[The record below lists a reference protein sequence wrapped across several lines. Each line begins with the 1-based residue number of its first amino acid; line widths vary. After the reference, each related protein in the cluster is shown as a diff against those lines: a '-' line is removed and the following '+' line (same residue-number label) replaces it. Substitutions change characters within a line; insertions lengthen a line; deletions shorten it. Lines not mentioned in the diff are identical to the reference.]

1 MNGTWNRRRLLH
13 DVFVAGAGLS
23 FARLGFTQAPPERAP
38 EVAKLPER
46 QIELFNTHTNE
57 TVSVVFRRGDE
68 YDAAALAALKNV
80 LRDHR
85 NGQSHDMDAGLYEQL
100 HDLAIAAGVEPRY
113 EIISGYRS
121 PESNDKMSSWPG
133 SGVAKKSLHMQG
145 RAMDV
150 RLRKCS
156 CETLR
161 DLALAAKR
169 GGVGYYQRS
178 NFVHIDTGAFRT
190 WVG

>member
-1 MNGTWNRRRLLH
+1 MNETWNRRRLLNSALI
-13 DVFVAGAGLS
+13 AGAGLP
-23 FARLGFTQAPPERAP
+23 FARFAFAQAPADGVPAA
-38 EVAKLPER
+38 AKLPER
-46 QIELFNTHTNE
+46 QLELFNTHTNE
-57 TVSVVFRRGDE
+57 TVSVVFRRGDK
-68 YDAAALAALKNV
+68 YDDAPLAALRSV

-100 HDLAIAAGVEPRY
+100 HDLAVAAGVEPRY

-121 PESNDKMSSWPG
+121 PESNDKMSSRPG

-150 RLRKCS
+150 RLKHCS
-156 CETLR
+156 CEKLR
-161 DLALAAKR
+161 DLALAARK

-178 NFVHIDTGAFRT
+178 NFVHIDTGPFRT

>member
-1 MNGTWNRRRLLH
+1 MRLDRRPWIKAMLASAVGLAIAQAG
-13 DVFVAGAGLS
+13 FAEEPAAAPGETNVAD
-23 FARLGFTQAPPERAP
+23 RN
-38 EVAKLPER
+38 
-46 QIELFNTHTNE
+46 IELYNTHTRE
-57 TVSVVFRRGDE
+57 SVAVIFKRGDQ
-68 YDAAALAALKNV
+68 YDNTALAALSNV

-85 NGQSHDMDAGLYEQL
+85 NGQSHDMDPGLFDQL
-100 HDLAIAAGVEPRY
+100 FDLAAAAKVRPHY

-121 PESNDKMSSWPG
+121 PESNDKMSSAPG
-133 SGVAKKSLHMQG
+133 SGVSKNSLHMQG

-150 RLRKCS
+150 RLKGCT

-169 GGVGYYQRS
+169 GGVGYYPKS
-178 NFVHIDTGAFRT
+178 DFVHIDTGRFRT

>member
-1 MNGTWNRRRLLH
+1 MSRIWTRRHWMNTLL
-13 DVFVAGAGLS
+13 ATGAGVAL
-23 FARLGFTQAPPERAP
+23 ARLGFAQAPEGAA
-38 EVAKLPER
+38 EEAQLPER
-46 QIELFNTHTNE
+46 HLELFNTHTNE
-57 TVSVVFRRGDE
+57 TANVVFKRGVQ
-68 YDAAALAALKNV
+68 YDDTALAALKNV

-85 NGQSHDMDAGLYEQL
+85 NGQSHDMDAGLYDQL
-100 HDLAIAAGVEPRY
+100 FDLATAAGCEPSF

-121 PESNDKMSSWPG
+121 PESNDQMSARPG
-133 SGVAKKSLHMQG
+133 SGVAKKSLHMEG

-150 RLRKCS
+150 RLRNCT
-156 CETLR
+156 CEKLR
-161 DLALAAKR
+161 DLALAAKK

>member
-1 MNGTWNRRRLLH
+1 MTGTWTRRHLLNAAL
-13 DVFVAGAGLS
+13 VAGAGLP
-23 FARLGFTQAPPERAP
+23 FACYGFAQSPTEGAAEA
-38 EVAKLPER
+38 VKLPER
-46 QIELFNTHTNE
+46 LIELFNTHTNE
-57 TVSVVFRRGDE
+57 TVSVVFKRGDK
-68 YDAAALAALKNV
+68 YDPAALAALKNV

-85 NGQSHDMDAGLYEQL
+85 NGKSHDMDAGLYDQL
-100 HDLAIAAGVEPRY
+100 YELAAAAGVEPRY

-121 PESNDKMSSWPG
+121 PESNDQMSSRTG

>member
-1 MNGTWNRRRLLH
+1 MNTVLSW
-13 DVFVAGAGLS
+13 GAGMS
-23 FARLGFTQAPPERAP
+23 
-38 EVAKLPER
+38 VAKSSAQTADEVRLPER
-46 QIELFNTHTNE
+46 RITLFK
-57 TVSVVFRRGDE
+57 RGDL
-68 YDAAALAALKNV
+68 YLDDALAALRNV

-85 NGQSHDMDAGLYEQL
+85 NGETHDMDAGLYDQL
-100 HDLAIAAGVEPRY
+100 YELARAAKCQPDY

-121 PESNDKMSSWPG
+121 PESNDKMSSVPG

-150 RLRKCS
+150 RLKNCS
-156 CETLR
+156 CARLR
-161 DLALAAKR
+161 DLALAAAK
-169 GGVGYYQRS
+169 GGVGYYPRS

>member
-1 MNGTWNRRRLLH
+1 MNTIWTRRRWLNTLL
-13 DVFVAGAGLS
+13 AGSAGLS
-23 FARLGFTQAPPERAP
+23 FARLGFADTPLEAKPEEAKPPERQ
-38 EVAKLPER
+38 L
-46 QIELFNTHTNE
+46 ELFNTHTKE
-57 TVSVVFRRGDE
+57 TVSVVFRRGDK
-68 YDAAALAALKNV
+68 YDDAALAALRNV

-85 NGQSHDMDAGLYEQL
+85 NGESHEMDAGLYDQL
-100 HDLAIAAGVEPRY
+100 YELALAAKCEPHY
-113 EIISGYRS
+113 EVISGFRS
-121 PESNDKMSSWPG
+121 PESNDKMSSKPG

-150 RLRKCS
+150 RLKHCS

-161 DLALAAKR
+161 DLAIAAAK

>member
-1 MNGTWNRRRLLH
+1 MNRTWNRRRLLKNAL
-13 DVFVAGAGLS
+13 VAGAALT
-23 FARLGFTQAPPERAP
+23 FAPSGFTRAP
-38 EVAKLPER
+38 AAGAPAAAKLPER
-46 QIELFNTHTNE
+46 QIELFNTHPSESVN
-57 TVSVVFRRGDE
+57 VVFRRGDQ
-68 YDAAALAALKNV
+68 YDDSALAALKNV

-85 NGQSHDMDAGLYEQL
+85 NGQTHDMDPALYDQL
-100 HDLAIAAGVEPRY
+100 YDLAVAAGVEPHY

-121 PESNDKMSSWPG
+121 PESNNQMSSRPG

-178 NFVHIDTGAFRT
+178 NFVHLDTGAFRT

>member
-1 MNGTWNRRRLLH
+1 MKTWTRRRWLNA
-13 DVFVAGAGLS
+13 VFASGTGLGFAHAGLAQVPAEAGAG
-23 FARLGFTQAPPERAP
+23 A
-38 EVAKLPER
+38 AKLPER

-57 TVSVVFRRGDE
+57 TVSVVFKRGAE

-85 NGQSHDMDAGLYEQL
+85 NGQTHDMDAGLYDQL
-100 HDLAIAAGVEPRY
+100 YDLALAAGCEPRY

-121 PESNDKMSSWPG
+121 PESNDEMSARPG

-156 CETLR
+156 CATLR
-161 DLALAAKR
+161 DLAIAAKR